1 MAKKEDKN
9 IFKELEMQALLAF
22 REWPIWLILREKELQ
37 MHLVQVKRAGSK
49 PKGDRT

>member
-1 MAKKEDKN
+1 MAKKDDKN

-37 MHLVQVKRAGSK
+37 AHLVHVKRTESK
-49 PKGDRT
+49 PKGERS